1 MKNFVSFVLR
11 GKHVNDE
18 VRKIYVVFIIYLLYD
33 FGHVIPSLWIDIFLH
48 LPFFIVNNNN
58 NKT

>member
-33 FGHVIPSLWIDIFLH
+33 FGHVIPSL
-48 LPFFIVNNNN
+48 
-58 NKT
+58 

>member
-1 MKNFVSFVLR
+1 M
-11 GKHVNDE
+11 NDE

-33 FGHVIPSLWIDIFLH
+33 FGHVIPSLWIEIFLH